1 MAASL
6 VALLPTITVFFI
18 GQRFFIQGV
27 VVTGVKG

>member
-1 MAASL
+1 
-6 VALLPTITVFFI
+6 LLPTITVFFV